1 MELSHRIPLAE
12 RKDRTSANNPVW
24 MDALRILLGLFLFI
38 KGVTFLDKSTDV
50 YYLLTQQQTLG
61 HLSKAS
67 FFFSIF
73 QMIGGL
79 MIAFGA
85 LTRFAFLCQIPIMLG
100 AIFIVNL
107 RNGLS
112 LHNMELWVSVVVLVL
127 CVVFMIVGPGRF
139 SVDNKIFRQPAKRS

>member
-1 MELSHRIPLAE
+1 MEVSHRIPLID
-12 RKDRTSANNPVW
+12 RKPRTSANNPVW
-24 MDALRILLGLFLFI
+24 MDVLRILLGLFLFI

-61 HLSKAS
+61 HLSKSS

-112 LHNMELWVSVVVLVL
+112 LDNMELWISIVVLVL
-127 CVVFMIVGPGRF
+127 CLVFMIAGPGRF
-139 SVDNKIFRQPAKRS
+139 SVDNKIFRQSAKRA

>member
-1 MELSHRIPLAE
+1 MELSHLSVAE
-12 RKDRTSANNPVW
+12 RRNRNSSSNPIW
-24 MDALRILLGLFLFI
+24 MDGVRILLGLFLFV
-38 KGVTFLDKSTDV
+38 KGVTFLDKSSDV
-50 YYLLTQQQTLG
+50 FYLLTQQQTLG
-61 HLSKAS
+61 HLSKTS

-112 LHNMELWVSVVVLVL
+112 LDNLELWISMVVLVL
-127 CVVFMIVGPGRF
+127 CLFFMIAGPGRF
-139 SVDNKIFRQPAKRS
+139 SVDNKIFRQPPRNS